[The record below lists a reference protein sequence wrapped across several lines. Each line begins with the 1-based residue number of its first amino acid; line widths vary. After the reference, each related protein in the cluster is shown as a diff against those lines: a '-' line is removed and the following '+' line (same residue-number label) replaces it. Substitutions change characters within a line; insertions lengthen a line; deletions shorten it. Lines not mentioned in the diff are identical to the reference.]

1 MTTCAQAIKN
11 WEANPK
17 NEGSVEEA
25 TEVSLCFQA
34 PPITKLDAKV
44 LSNLKKCQK
53 LSLSTNMIERMI
65 SLTGMSELKILSI
78 GRNNIKKIE
87 KLEDVASSLQQ
98 LWISY
103 NQISSLDGLACVT
116 GLTTL
121 YCSNNLIKSF
131 SELDKLVSC
140 WRQSGGLLGCMSSHC
155 TQHFSFLT
163 RPQKA
168 NEQLRDVLF
177 IGNPMYSEVATK
189 EEARIE
195 ILRHLPNLKKI
206 DGEFVKPSE
215 LEAAQQAVT
224 SD

>member
-1 MTTCAQAIKN
+1 MTTCAQAITN

-65 SLTGMSELKILSI
+65 SLSGMSELKILSI

-98 LWISY
+98 VWISY

-155 TQHFSFLT
+155 TQHCFSHSSTESKRATQRRSLY
-163 RPQKA
+163 RQS
-168 NEQLRDVLF
+168 NVL
-177 IGNPMYSEVATK
+177 GSGHQRGSKN
-189 EEARIE
+189 
-195 ILRHLPNLKKI
+195 
-206 DGEFVKPSE
+206 
-215 LEAAQQAVT
+215 
-224 SD
+224 